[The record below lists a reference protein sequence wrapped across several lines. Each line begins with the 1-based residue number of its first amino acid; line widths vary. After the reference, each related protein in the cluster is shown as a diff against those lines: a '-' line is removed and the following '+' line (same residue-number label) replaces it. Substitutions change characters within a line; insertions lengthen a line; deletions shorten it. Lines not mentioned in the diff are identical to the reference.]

1 MSDENGV
8 LYRNPGATRTGL
20 LTRVLKEESSQK
32 MGAQNDAFG
41 RRPMSAGKPSIAP
54 EWLRKTLNIND
65 LSYKD
70 FMNLALYDR
79 EAGYYSKQR
88 NPVGEGGDFVT
99 SPSISPAFGFA
110 LARLAEEFVS
120 GSGDEA
126 SAIVDIGCGD
136 GALIAQLADQLGA
149 PASRRRDAGAPFI
162 AIDRTLERVPP
173 ERRSRSDITFATSLE
188 AIPEGA
194 RVLAVCN
201 ELFDALPVARVVQ
214 REERLRELTVHLEGE
229 DLVWGERDA
238 APDLVTYFQQRDVR
252 LLPGQFADVTREWGD
267 LYRGIAKRVSRG
279 MIVTF
284 DYGFEDGQL
293 FDPRIRRWGTAAAYA
308 GHQVSRDLLRNPGEQ
323 DLTAH
328 INFSDL
334 RRAGE
339 EEGFRTLLFSRQAS
353 FLLSLGITQHP
364 LFRPVHEV
372 ESRGL
377 ADSISILERR
387 QAAQR
392 LILPDGI
399 GEEMRVL
406 VQTRGE

>member
-1 MSDENGV
+1 
-8 LYRNPGATRTGL
+8 
-20 LTRVLKEESSQK
+20 
-32 MGAQNDAFG
+32 
-41 RRPMSAGKPSIAP
+41 MSAGKASAAP
-54 EWLRKTLNIND
+54 DWLRKKLNIND
-65 LSYKD
+65 LPYRD
-70 FMNLALYDR
+70 FMALALYDQ
-79 EAGYYSKQR
+79 EVGYYSKQR

-110 LARLAEEFVS
+110 LAKLAGEFLN

-136 GALIAQLADQLGA
+136 GALIAQLADQRGGLG
-149 PASRRRDAGAPFI
+149 PHQLDAGAPCI
-162 AIDRTLERVPP
+162 GIDRTLARVPP
-173 ERRSRSDITFATSLE
+173 ERTSRSDITFATSLE
-188 AIPEGA
+188 AIPAGA
-194 RVLAVCN
+194 RVFAVCN

-214 REERLRELTVHLEGE
+214 REDRLRELTVHLEGE
-229 DLVWGERDA
+229 DLGWGERDA
-238 APDLVTYFQQRDVR
+238 APDLVAYFQQRDVR
-252 LLPGQFADVTREWGD
+252 LLPGQFADVTAEWGD
-267 LYRGIAKRVSRG
+267 LYRGIAKRISRG

-284 DYGFEDGQL
+284 DYGFEDRQL

-353 FLLSLGITQHP
+353 FLLSLGITEHP
-364 LFRPVHEV
+364 LYLPAHEV

-377 ADSISILERR
+377 ADSISILEQR

-406 VQTRGE
+406 VQTRGDE